1 MSSPLSSAR
10 NPLIVSSPFAI
21 LDTARSIGLSCLLKF
36 CVILAASVLSELNA
50 LLTSL
55 TVLAPVFSPAS
66 LVSKSFNGVSR
77 PLSISAFVDLN
88 LAISVV

>member
-1 MSSPLSSAR
+1 MAKYSAMFKTISPGMNLDDAT
-10 NPLIVSSPFAI
+10 NGLVSVMKAFNI
-21 LDTARSIGLSCLLKF
+21 
-36 CVILAASVLSELNA
+36 
-50 LLTSL
+50 
-55 TVLAPVFSPAS
+55 VLAPVFSPAS